1 MKQRNPVAKN
11 LWKYN
16 KKKVQ
21 ESKKKYTRK
30 AKHNTKRGDVD
41 EE

>member
-30 AKHNTKRGDVD
+30 AKHAQETNDG
-41 EE
+41 